1 MKSAWL
7 RQKSKAAWMMGVL
20 NCTPDSFSDGQTFR
34 AGSPDVMGLVLK
46 AKTMVKQ
53 GADIIDVGGEST
65 RPHAKAVSVEEEL
78 NRVIP
83 VIQALTKEDISVSV
97 DTMKAKVM
105 EAAIAAGAS
114 MVNDVTALQFDAE
127 SESVVA
133 ATGVDVCLM
142 HMQGTPQTMQDKPE
156 YQDVVS
162 EVLRFFEQRIEA
174 CLKARISA
182 SSILLDP
189 GIGFGKRLEDNL
201 MLIANLDILKK
212 TFAMPILLG
221 TSRKSFL
228 GQVTGA
234 DVLNRE
240 VETAVSSAI
249 GIYCG
254 ADMIRVHD
262 CELQRKTT
270 LLASALADYNL
281 NAKEA
286 VACS

>member
-1 MKSAWL
+1 
-7 RQKSKAAWMMGVL
+7 MMGVL
-20 NCTPDSFSDGQTFR
+20 NCTPDSFSDGQTFS

-65 RPHAKAVSVEEEL
+65 RPHAQPVSTEEEL

-83 VIQALTKEDISVSV
+83 VIQVLTQDGIQVSV

-133 ATGVDVCLM
+133 AAGVDVCLM

-174 CLKARISA
+174 CLKAGISA

-201 MLIANLDILKK
+201 TLIANLDILKK

>member
-1 MKSAWL
+1 
-7 RQKSKAAWMMGVL
+7 MMGVL
-20 NCTPDSFSDGQTFR
+20 NCTPDSFSDGQTFS

-65 RPHAKAVSVEEEL
+65 RPHAQPVSTEEEL

-83 VIQALTKEDISVSV
+83 VIQALTKDGIKVSV

-133 ATGVDVCLM
+133 VAGVDVCLM

-156 YQDVVS
+156 YQDVLS

-174 CLKARISA
+174 CFKAGVSA

-201 MLIANLDILKK
+201 TLIANLDILKK

-254 ADMIRVHD
+254 ADMIRIHD
-262 CELQRKTT
+262 CALQRKTT

-286 VACS
+286 VVCS

>member
-1 MKSAWL
+1 
-7 RQKSKAAWMMGVL
+7 MMGVL